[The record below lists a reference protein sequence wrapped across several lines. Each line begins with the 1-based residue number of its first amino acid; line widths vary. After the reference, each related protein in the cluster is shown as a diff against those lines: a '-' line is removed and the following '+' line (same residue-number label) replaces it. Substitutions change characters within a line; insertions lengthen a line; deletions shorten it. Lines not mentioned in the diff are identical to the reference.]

1 MARIMPGARAEK
13 MEELAV
19 YCIISPFDKTVYI
32 NKTGAHR
39 LRKAYTEHH
48 CERVAKT
55 AALFKKAKAEK
66 NLPPIY
72 LLESCQMPQRVAFR
86 HCVAWTKYFLDHGY
100 TQVTEDILTEYAQDL
115 IPRTQALYDNIK
127 DRPLE
132 EVLTPIGGLFPNYNV
147 RKGKSSSKP
156 LVSINVSH
164 EEYNIIKSA
173 AKAEGLTLS
182 AYCKKRCMN
191 GRVINL
197 DFSQCKEAIDTLDEL
212 KEAKRLLLNILFTID
227 KTGKYTPA
235 DIKNIQRGV
244 DLLVAASKSV
254 PKALNEYVKKK
265 KEENCP

>member
-1 MARIMPGARAEK
+1 MARIMPGAHAEK
-13 MEELAV
+13 MDDIAV
-19 YCIISPFDKTVYI
+19 YCIVSPFGKEVFI
-32 NKTGAHR
+32 SKTGVHR

-55 AALFKKAKAEK
+55 EALFKKAKEEK
-66 NLPPIY
+66 TLPLIY
-72 LLESCQMPQRVAFR
+72 LLESQHMSQREAFR

-100 TQVTEDILTEYAQDL
+100 IQVSEDILTEYAQDL
-115 IPRTQALYDNIK
+115 VPRTQALYDNIK

-156 LVSINVSH
+156 LVSFQVSR
-164 EEYNIIKSA
+164 EEYNKLKSA
-173 AKAEGLTLS
+173 AMAEGLTLS
-182 AYCKKRCMN
+182 AYGRKQCMN

-197 DFSQCKEAIDTLDEL
+197 DFSQCKEAVDTLDEL
-212 KEAKRLLLNILFTID
+212 KESKRLLLNMLFTID
-227 KTGKYTPA
+227 KTGKYSPA
-235 DIKNIQRGV
+235 DIKNVQRGV

-254 PKALNEYVKKK
+254 PKALNEYVKKI